1 VKYALLGYDAK
12 GSLDS
17 LDAQDK
23 RALHREHRT
32 LHDDSQA
39 PASASVSVIAHY
51 RFRPAR
57 GATTV
62 RRSHGEVVRTTGS
75 YSETNEALRAL
86 YLVESDDP
94 DAVLDL
100 ATSLPAV
107 HMGGTVEVRPLIEPV
122 GDTKAPTRHRGHSP
136 RPSPANPKGP
146 RNLTARGS
154 HGPPST
160 PG

>member
-1 VKYALLGYDAK
+1 MKYALLGYDTE

-23 RALHREHRT
+23 RALHRAHRA
-32 LHDDSQA
+32 LHDDVQTA
-39 PASASVSVIAHY
+39 AGASVIVIAHY

-62 RRSHGEVVRTTGS
+62 RRSDGEVMRTKGS
-75 YSETNEALRAL
+75 SSETNEGLRAL
-86 YLVESDDP
+86 YLVESDDA

-107 HMGGTVEVRPLIEPV
+107 RMGGRVEVWPLIEPDA
-122 GDTKAPTRHRGHSP
+122 DTRGPTGH
-136 RPSPANPKGP
+136 
-146 RNLTARGS
+146 
-154 HGPPST
+154 
-160 PG
+160 

>member
-1 VKYALLGYDAK
+1 VKYALLGYDTE

-17 LDAQDK
+17 LDAEDK
-23 RALHREHRT
+23 RALHRAHRA
-32 LHDDSQA
+32 LHDDFQA
-39 PASASVSVIAHY
+39 AASASVSVIAHY

-62 RRSHGEVVRTTGS
+62 RRSDGEVVRTKGS
-75 YSETNEALRAL
+75 SSETNEALRAL

-107 HMGGTVEVRPLIEPV
+107 RMGGTIEVWPLIEPDPHTSGPTGRASRFMAQRV
-122 GDTKAPTRHRGHSP
+122 GCRALRSLLRS
-136 RPSPANPKGP
+136 
-146 RNLTARGS
+146 
-154 HGPPST
+154 
-160 PG
+160 